1 MSAITKISRTYPRRH
16 RQVVVI
22 TGASGGVGRATAREF
37 ARHGARVALL
47 ARGPERLQGVSRE
60 VEAAGGEA
68 LAIPTDVADAAQ
80 VEAAAEQV
88 EQTWGPID
96 VWINCAMATVFAPVK
111 QVSSDEFKRATEVTY
126 LGTVHGTKA
135 ALKRM
140 LPRDRGRIVQVGSA
154 LSYRA
159 VPLQAAYC
167 ASKFAIRG
175 FTDALRVELMHD
187 GSKVGLTMVQLS
199 AFNTPQFSWG
209 RTHLSKQP
217 QPMPPIYQPEVA
229 ARGIHFAAHANRR
242 EVWVGWPAY
251 KAILGNKML
260 PSLGDRIL
268 AREGYGGQ
276 LTDQTVGADRADN
289 LYKPPAGDFGTH
301 GRFDDR
307 SRRHSPA
314 LWLTMNRNRLLGAAA
329 ALTLGALVLRR
340 ATA

>member
-1 MSAITKISRTYPRRH
+1 MSLTRTNSRSPARRR

-22 TGASGGVGRATAREF
+22 TGASGGVGRATAHEF

-47 ARGPERLQGVSRE
+47 ARGAERLDGARCE

-96 VWINCAMATVFAPVK
+96 VWVNCAMATVFAPVK
-111 QVSSDEFKRATEVTY
+111 QVEADEFKRATEVTY
-126 LGTVHGTKA
+126 LGTVHGTQA

-175 FTDALRVELMHD
+175 FTDSLRVELMHD
-187 GSKVGLTMVQLS
+187 RSNVGLTMVQLS

-209 RTHLSKQP
+209 RTHLSHQP

-229 ARGIHFAAHANRR
+229 ARGIRFAAYANRR

-251 KAILGNKML
+251 KAILGNKL
-260 PSLGDRIL
+260 APTLGDRIL
-268 AREGYGGQ
+268 AKEGYGGQ
-276 LTDQTVGADRADN
+276 LTGKRVAKDRPDN
-289 LYKPPAGDFGTH
+289 LYQSPAGDFGTH
-301 GRFDDR
+301 GHFDDR
-307 SRRHSPA
+307 SRSRSPA
-314 LWLTMNRNRLLGAAA
+314 LWLTMNRNRLLGIAAIA
-329 ALTLGALVLRR
+329 LGAATLRR
-340 ATA
+340 LAV